1 MQKILGIDPG
11 QHNGLA
17 IFEGGKLIELLTVK
31 PINLVGEITEIAPD
45 IIIYE
50 DSRLQSV
57 TFPRG
62 VNKAQMLKIAR
73 NIGMVDGICSLIVEI
88 AASLRIPA
96 HGISPKSK
104 GAKLNAEA
112 FQKITGWADKSNQH
126 CRDAAMVAWG
136 YKNASL

>member
-62 VNKAQMLKIAR
+62 VNKAQTLKIAR
-73 NIGMVDGICSLIVEI
+73 NVGMVDAICSLIVEI

-96 HGISPKSK
+96 HGISPKNK
-104 GAKLNAEA
+104 GAKLDAEKFA
-112 FQKITGWADKSNQH
+112 EKTGWSDRTNQH
-126 CRDAAMVAWG
+126 CRDAAVVAWP
-136 YKNASL
+136 YRNASL